1 MSVSRRAA
9 AAPLPPSDLYRNGTG
24 RITADLN
31 LNCISGG
38 RPGRPG
44 GWDACGSVPYVAFLP
59 PAPPPPVAQVAP
71 PTALRP
77 SVLCCPPAS
86 HRPTVSSATFSP
98 LSVSSF
104 TLNFTLPDGTVVTT
118 ASVGRTSTTT
128 SMQMSF
134 SATSTWLSY
143 IFQSGA
149 FATVNA
155 TTGAYSFTLTMYA
168 NTSMPAP
175 VSLSFPGSTT
185 PLSPMIT
192 VITPA
197 TPLAS
202 ITAASPQCGPASVM
216 QITCAGYQFQNASAP
231 NYPPFPVNA
240 QAATNLVAYVSA
252 YVGQVCPGT
261 YLRL

>member
-1 MSVSRRAA
+1 M
-9 AAPLPPSDLYRNGTG
+9 G
-24 RITADLN
+24 RLW
-31 LNCISGG
+31 LS
-38 RPGRPG
+38 
-44 GWDACGSVPYVAFLP
+44 S
-59 PAPPPPVAQVAP
+59 
-71 PTALRP
+71 
-77 SVLCCPPAS
+77 LCCVSAPCPSPSCGAGGAANYTAAIGAVLSTGIAS
-86 HRPTVSSATFSP
+86 AYSLVSATFSP